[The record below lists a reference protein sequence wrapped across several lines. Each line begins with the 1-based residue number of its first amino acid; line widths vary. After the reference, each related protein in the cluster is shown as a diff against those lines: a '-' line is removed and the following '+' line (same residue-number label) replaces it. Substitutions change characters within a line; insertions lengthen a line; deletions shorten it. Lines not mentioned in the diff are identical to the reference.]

1 MKNMEKNRIEGL
13 EQNPDNSPHAM
24 KILEDHV
31 AYLSRQIKELEAIL
45 KDNIKHG
52 NFPDIEKDIERLKSI
67 PGISDLTATCFVS
80 EIGEIERFDG
90 IKQIVAYAGLSPM
103 EKQSGTS
110 IRGKAQICKKGSK
123 KLRQILYM
131 PTLAAIRC
139 NPVIKSFYERLLE
152 KGKKKMV
159 AITACMRK
167 MLHIMYGIMK
177 NKAYFDPALC
187 MPKVR

>member
-1 MKNMEKNRIEGL
+1 
-13 EQNPDNSPHAM
+13 
-24 KILEDHV
+24 
-31 AYLSRQIKELEAIL
+31 
-45 KDNIKHG
+45 
-52 NFPDIEKDIERLKSI
+52 
-67 PGISDLTATCFVS
+67 
-80 EIGEIERFDG
+80 
-90 IKQIVAYAGLSPM
+90 M

-139 NPVIKSFYERLLE
+139 NPVIKSFYEKLLE